1 MGSISIPLT
10 GRNFTNMQ
18 LFYNKDINTSDSQ
31 FTFDKTESRHIVKV
45 LRKKEGDILHITDGH
60 STLYTVQIL
69 LANDKRCL
77 VKIIQTE
84 QQTKP
89 WTYGLHIAIAP
100 TKNNDRLEWFL
111 EKATE
116 IGIDEITPI
125 ICSNSE
131 RTVLKT
137 ERLEKIIQSA
147 MKQSL
152 KLVLPKLNPPV
163 KFSEFMKKD
172 LNSELFI
179 AHCEELEKVSLVK
192 SLKPNSNV
200 LIMIGPEGDFTPKEI
215 SIALE
220 NNFQPVSLGN
230 SRLRTETA
238 GVVAAQTV
246 AIINELK

>member
-1 MGSISIPLT
+1 
-10 GRNFTNMQ
+10 MQ
-18 LFYNKDINTSDSQ
+18 LFYNKDIDASDSQ

-45 LRKKEGDILHITDGH
+45 LRKKEGDFLHITDGKN
-60 STLYTVQIL
+60 TLYTVQIL

-77 VKIIQTE
+77 VQITNTE
-84 QQTKP
+84 QQEKP
-89 WTYGLHIAIAP
+89 WPYTLHIAIAP

-131 RTVLKT
+131 RSILKT
-137 ERLEKIIQSA
+137 ERLEKIVQSA

-152 KLVLPKLNPPV
+152 KFVLPKLNQPL
-163 KFSEFMKKD
+163 KFTDFINQSFD
-172 LNSELFI
+172 NELFI
-179 AHCEELEKVSLVK
+179 AHCEELQKDSFAS

-200 LIMIGPEGDFTPKEI
+200 LIMIGPEGDFTPNEI
-215 SIALE
+215 NTALKR
-220 NNFQPVSLGN
+220 NFKPVSLGN

-238 GVVAAQTV
+238 AVVATQTV
-246 AIINELK
+246 ALINELSL